1 MVLAPGA
8 PPKFGPPSSNW
19 TLTSYTQNRPLGISI
34 SYDPGTGAEVA
45 REAFADQHPVDR
57 VVGYGLAWH
66 EGALVGTVNQ
76 VVGVLTAAALVT
88 MCITGFMMW
97 RRRRPSD
104 ALGAPVLPADR
115 RKPRFVLVATLVLA
129 LLLPLLAA
137 SLLVLW
143 LADLLLPRVAPRMA
157 AWLGL
162 EPAARSVA
170 P

>member
-45 REAFADQHPVDR
+45 RDAFADQHAVDR

-66 EGALVGTVNQ
+66 EGALFGGINQ
-76 VVGVLTAAALVT
+76 AVGVLTAAALVT
-88 MCITGFMMW
+88 LSITGFLMW
-97 RRRRPSD
+97 RRRRPAG

-115 RKPRFVLVATLVLA
+115 RRPRFVLVATLVLA

-137 SLLVLW
+137 SLLLLW
-143 LADLLLPRVAPRMA
+143 LADLLLPRVAPRAA

-162 EPAARSVA
+162 LPASRQVA
-170 P
+170 S